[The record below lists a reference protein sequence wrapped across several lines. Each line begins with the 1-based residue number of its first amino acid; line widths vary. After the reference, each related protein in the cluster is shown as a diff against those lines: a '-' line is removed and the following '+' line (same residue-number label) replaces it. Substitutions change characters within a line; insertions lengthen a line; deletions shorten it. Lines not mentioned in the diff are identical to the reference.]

1 MQVAVELFGL
11 ARDRAGVAKTTSV
24 GESLGDVLVDL
35 ARRFPQLAETCIS
48 GRTLKPGFTANL
60 SGERFVTDHATL
72 LTEGDTV
79 LLMHLDAG
87 G

>member
-1 MQVAVELFGL
+1 MLVSVELFGL
-11 ARDRAGVAKTTSV
+11 ARDRAGVAKTTCV
-24 GESLGDVLVDL
+24 GQSLGDVLVDL
-35 ARRFPQLAETCIS
+35 ARRFPQLGETCIA

-60 SGERFVTDHATL
+60 GGQRFVTDHATL
-72 LTEGDTV
+72 LAEGDTV